1 MGLNV
6 FHMDFN
12 EMDFTAMVLENGGES
27 MVTTVDDLLRE
38 VEDLLGVGFV
48 TEVASERFGEG
59 YRQLSSGLVQAL
71 GGLTDMAS
79 GLRTIG
85 EKSGEFDHKLAEG

>member
-1 MGLNV
+1 MGL
-6 FHMDFN
+6 FHMDFG
-12 EMDFTAMVLENGGES
+12 EMDATAKVLEDGGES

-38 VEDLLGVGFV
+38 VEELLGVGFV

-59 YRQLSSGLVQAL
+59 YRNLSSGLVQAL
-71 GGLTDMAS
+71 GGLADMAT
-79 GLRTIG
+79 GLRTIA